1 MVVKRGRPKSKNP
14 SKQAMKKRLYRLK
27 QYLDKE
33 NQWNTFMIN
42 VINGMKNFLKS
53 PRIRNNIISCR

>member
-14 SKQAMKKRLYRLK
+14 SEQTMKKRLYRLK

-33 NQWNTFMIN
+33 NQIN
-42 VINGMKNFLKS
+42 EFKKQGVEIPDLSGSSLLKDF
-53 PRIRNNIISCR
+53 CTCYL

>member
-14 SKQAMKKRLYRLK
+14 SEQTMKKRLYRLK
-27 QYLDKE
+27 QHLNKE

-42 VINGMKNFLKS
+42 VINGMENFLKS
-53 PRIRNNIISCR
+53 PFK